1 MSLRAPLRR
10 VAFARPTS
18 SIAVAARSFHSTPRA
33 SVRVGQE
40 IPNTDVLLED
50 SPGNKVNLAEEFKT
64 SNGYIV
70 GVPAAFS
77 GTCSSKH
84 IPSYINH
91 PKLKQAGQVFVVSVN
106 DPFVMK
112 AWSDQ
117 LDPAKQTGIRFLGDP
132 TGEFTKAL
140 DLGFEAYAV
149 FGGMRG
155 KRYAL
160 KVEDGKV
167 SKAYVEPD
175 NTGSAVS
182 MADQVLD

>member
-1 MSLRAPLRR
+1 MSLRAPLRQ

-18 SIAVAARSFHSTPRA
+18 SIAVTARSFHSTPRA

>member
-1 MSLRAPLRR
+1 MAFRASFRR
-10 VAFARPTS
+10 VALARP
-18 SIAVAARSFHSTPRA
+18 AASRSFHSTPRA
-33 SVRVGQE
+33 MVHVGQA
-40 IPNTDVLLED
+40 IPNLEVLVED
-50 SPGNKVNLAEEFKT
+50 SPGNKVNLAEEFKS

-77 GTCSSKH
+77 GTCSSQH
-84 IPSYINH
+84 VPSYMNH
-91 PKLKQAGQVFVVSVN
+91 PGLKQAGQVFVVSVN

-112 AWSDQ
+112 AWSEQ

-140 DLGFEAYAV
+140 DLGFDGSAI

-160 KVEDGKV
+160 KVVDGKV
-167 SKAYVEPD
+167 QEAHVEPD
-175 NTGSAVS
+175 GTGYTVSSAEK
-182 MADQVLD
+182 VLG

>member
-1 MSLRAPLRR
+1 MSFRAPIRR
-10 VAFARPTS
+10 IALARP
-18 SIAVAARSFHSTPRA
+18 ALAARGFHSTPRA
-33 SVRVGQE
+33 FVRVGQE
-40 IPNTDVLLED
+40 IPNLDVLLED
-50 SPGNKVNLAEEFKT
+50 SPGNKVNLAEEFK
-64 SNGYIV
+64 SANGYIV

-77 GTCSSKH
+77 GT
-84 IPSYINH
+84 
-91 PKLKQAGQVFVVSVN
+91 
-106 DPFVMK
+106 MK
-112 AWSDQ
+112 AWSEQ

-140 DLGFEAYAV
+140 DLGFEAYEV

-182 MADQVLD
+182 MAEQVLD

>member
-1 MSLRAPLRR
+1 MAFRASFRR
-10 VAFARPTS
+10 AALARPAT
-18 SIAVAARSFHSTPRA
+18 VARSFHSTPRA
-33 SVRVGQE
+33 MVRVGQE
-40 IPNTDVLLED
+40 IPDLDVLVED
-50 SPGNKVNLAEEFKT
+50 SPGNKVNLAEEFK
-64 SNGYIV
+64 SGNGYIV

-84 IPSYINH
+84 VPSYMNH
-91 PKLKQAGQVFVVSVN
+91 PKLKEAGQVFVVSVN

-112 AWSDQ
+112 AWSEQ

-140 DLGFEAYAV
+140 DLGFDAYAI

-167 SKAYVEPD
+167 KEAHVEPD
-175 NTGSAVS
+175 NTGSSVS
-182 MADQVLD
+182 MAEQVLG